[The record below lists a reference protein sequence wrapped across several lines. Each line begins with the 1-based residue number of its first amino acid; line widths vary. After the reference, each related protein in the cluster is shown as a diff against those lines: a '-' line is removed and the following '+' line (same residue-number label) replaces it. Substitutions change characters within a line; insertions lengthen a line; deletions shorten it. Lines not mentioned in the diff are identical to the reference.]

1 MKIQKSTPACPM
13 PAYKSMLH
21 STIMQLFQSA
31 KVQKIQNRGSMKVQ
45 KYVTC
50 RHAKQYVA
58 CRHAKLHATCQ
69 LLKTACHMQA
79 IENCMLQ
86 CESVKL

>member
-1 MKIQKSTPACPM
+1 MKIQKSTLACPM

-31 KVQKIQNRGSMKVQ
+31 KVQKIQNRGSMEVQ

-50 RHAKQYVA
+50 WHAELHVA
-58 CRHAKLHATCQ
+58 CWHAELHVACWHAKLHVACWHAELHATC
-69 LLKTACHMQA
+69 
-79 IENCMLQ
+79 
-86 CESVKL
+86 